1 MLIERAEKEIIK
13 NQRQIT
19 LASLSVIVTCKMGQ
33 KEKT

>member
-19 LASLSVIVTCKMGQ
+19 LTSLSVIVTWKMEQ